1 MPYAWM
7 LASASSDKVILS
19 YKVELDY
26 GYQVTASNGTSTGVQ
41 LVSSDKVTENLRTI
55 SVPLNG
61 ATTYESV
68 YRDHLK
74 AAVGGGSAGVSH
86 FD

>member
-68 YRDHLK
+68 HRDHLK
-74 AAVGGGSAGVSH
+74 AAVGAGSAGVSH